1 MGQAKIRAAM
11 RQKTEEQIAG
21 FDFQQLASA
30 IHRLVDAAGT
40 HQGVDCYTQA
50 LLASE
55 ILLRHGITAEIAV
68 GFAAF
73 RVGNGD
79 GDVIT
84 HAPMPGMPYQP
95 NAAAYHA
102 WIEIGDWIFDTTT
115 SQLRQKAAD
124 LDALDGGTTTVD
136 WCPDYLLVQ
145 KSSVSTF
152 RQVTCEHAGMYF
164 YERRQD
170 VEDLILTTA
179 PETCETDVQAAIALF
194 ENPEIIVIG
203 PNNSIAAGDHV

>member
-1 MGQAKIRAAM
+1 VGQAKIRAAM

-84 HAPMPGMPYQP
+84 HAPMPGMSYQP

-102 WIEIGDWIFDTTT
+102 WVEIGDWIFDTTT

-145 KSSVSTF
+145 KSSVPSF
-152 RQVTCEHAGMYF
+152 RQVSCEHAGMYF

-170 VEDLILTTA
+170 IERLILSTA
-179 PETCETDVQAAIALF
+179 PETCQADVHAALVLF
-194 ENPEIIVIG
+194 ENPETVVLG
-203 PNNSIAAGDHV
+203 PNNSAATGGR

>member
-1 MGQAKIRAAM
+1 MGQAKLRAAM
-11 RQKTEEQIAG
+11 RQKTEEQVNK
-21 FDFQQLASA
+21 FDFQRLAST
-30 IHRLVDAAGT
+30 IHRLIDAAGT
-40 HQGVDCYTQA
+40 HHGADCYTQA

-55 ILLRHGITAEIAV
+55 ILRRRGVPAEISV

-84 HAPMPGMPYQP
+84 HAPMPNMPYQP

-102 WIEIGDWIFDTTT
+102 WVEIGDWIFDTTT

-124 LDALDGGTTTVD
+124 LDTLDGGTTAVD
-136 WCPDYLLVQ
+136 WCPDYLLVR

-152 RQVTCEHAGMYF
+152 RQVACEHAGMYF
-164 YERRQD
+164 YERRRD
-170 VEDLILTTA
+170 VESMILSTA
-179 PETCETDVQAAIALF
+179 PETCEADVHAAIALF
-194 ENPEIIVIG
+194 ENPEIVVIG
-203 PNNSIAAGDHV
+203 PNNSNTTGYCV